1 MKNILIILTSILA
14 VTFTTSTLKAQSDDN
29 SGRDQIE
36 VQVDGLGCPFCA
48 YGLEKKFKEFKGIK
62 DVKIEMETGQ
72 FIFSFPS
79 KDALTLEKIVA
90 QVDKAGYTAV
100 TTKIVR
106 ADGTVEESKQNI
118 TELTEE
124 SVIVTKDIFVA
135 GNCGMCKARIEKT
148 AKNINGVVKAKWD
161 KDNNMLKLEYDSSQT
176 SLGDISAEVS
186 KAGHDTKYSKAD
198 SNVYDELPGCCQYDR
213 VQ

>member
-1 MKNILIILTSILA
+1 MKNLLIIIISIFAFTLTSNN
-14 VTFTTSTLKAQSDDN
+14 VSAQSQ
-29 SGRDQIE
+29 RDQIE

-72 FIFSFPS
+72 FTFTYPS
-79 KDALTLEKIVA
+79 EKAMTLEQVEN

-100 TTKIVR
+100 STKITR
-106 ADGTVEESKQNI
+106 TDGTIEESKQNI

-124 SVIVTKDIFVA
+124 SEIVNKDIFVA

-148 AKNINGVVKAKWD
+148 AKAINGVVSAEWD
-161 KDNNMLKLEYDSSQT
+161 KDNKMLKLQYDSSQT
-176 SLGDISAEVS
+176 SIGEVS
-186 KAGHDTKYSKAD
+186 DAIAKAGHDTKYSKA
-198 SNVYDELPGCCQYDR
+198 SNDVYNELPGCCHYDR
-213 VQ
+213 IQ

>member
-1 MKNILIILTSILA
+1 MKNLIVIILSVFALT
-14 VTFTTSTLKAQSDDN
+14 TFSNNVNAQSD
-29 SGRDQIE
+29 RDQIE

-72 FIFSFPS
+72 FNFTYPS
-79 KDALTLEKIVA
+79 EKAMTLEKVEK

-100 TTKIVR
+100 TTKIIR

-118 TELTEE
+118 TELSEE
-124 SVIVTKDIFVA
+124 SIIVKKDIFVA

-148 AKNINGVVKAKWD
+148 AKNIEGVVDANWD
-161 KDNNMLKLEYDSSQT
+161 SDNKMLKLEFDSSQT
-176 SLGDISAEVS
+176 SIGDISDAIS
-186 KAGHDTKYSKAD
+186 KAGHDTKYSKAA
-198 SNVYDELPGCCQYDR
+198 NEVYDELPGCCQYER